1 MEFIAKTPR
10 PKRVQTAQAKGGV
23 TTGVKVIGTTKK
35 SPSGVIKKLAG
46 TSHVRAGMLAYA
58 KNLYQASTAE
68 YVGVIRGKVP
78 ATHVD
83 LIVDVTSVPKER
95 LVRILDLRRATIA
108 RKIREGEMLSTDQSE
123 RVLGLERLIG
133 QVAVMVG
140 DSGDS
145 TGFDAARWVGDW
157 LEQPIPALGG
167 AKPADYMDTI
177 EGQELV
183 SRLLVQSQAG
193 VFA

>member
-1 MEFIAKTPR
+1 
-10 PKRVQTAQAKGGV
+10 
-23 TTGVKVIGTTKK
+23 
-35 SPSGVIKKLAG
+35 
-46 TSHVRAGMLAYA
+46 
-58 KNLYQASTAE
+58 
-68 YVGVIRGKVP
+68 
-78 ATHVD
+78 
-83 LIVDVTSVPKER
+83 PKER
-95 LVRILDLRRATIA
+95 LVRFLDLRPATIA

-177 EGQELV
+177 EGQERV

>member
-1 MEFIAKTPR
+1 MEFSAKTPR
-10 PKRVQTAQAKGGV
+10 FKWIRRAQGKGD
-23 TTGVKVIGTTKK
+23 GTSGIMVVGTMKK
-35 SPSGVIKKLAG
+35 SQGRVIKRLG
-46 TSHVRAGMLAYA
+46 GSFHVRADVLAYA
-58 KNLYQASTAE
+58 KNLYQASAAE
-68 YVGVIRGKVP
+68 YAGVVRGKVP

-83 LIVDVTSVPKER
+83 LIVDVTAVPKER
-95 LVRILDLRRATIA
+95 LVRFLDLRPATIA

-177 EGQELV
+177 EGQERV

>member
-78 ATHVD
+78 AIYVD
-83 LIVDVTSVPKER
+83 QIADVTSVPKER

-177 EGQELV
+177 KGQELV
-183 SRLLVQSQAG
+183 SRLLAQSQAG

>member
-1 MEFIAKTPR
+1 MEFSVKTPH
-10 PKRVQTAQAKGGV
+10 PKRVQTAQAKARA
-23 TTGVKVIGTTKK
+23 TSGVKVINPMKK
-35 SPSGVIKKLAG
+35 FQGRVIKKLAG
-46 TSHVRAGMLAYA
+46 ITDARTGVLAYA
-58 KNLYQASTAE
+58 KSLYQASPAE
-68 YVGVIRGKVP
+68 FVGAIRGQVP
-78 ATHVD
+78 ATRVV
-83 LIVDVTSVPKER
+83 LIVEVTSVPKER

-133 QVAVMVG
+133 QVAIMVG

-167 AKPADYMDTI
+167 AKPADYMGTT

-183 SRLLVQSQAG
+183 SRLLVQTQAG

>member
-1 MEFIAKTPR
+1 MEFTAKTLR
-10 PKRVQTAQAKGGV
+10 PKKGQTAQAKGRA
-23 TTGVKVIGTTKK
+23 TSGVKVVRIMRK
-35 SPSGVIKKLAG
+35 SQGVVIKKLAG
-46 TSHVRAGMLAYA
+46 AFYLRAGVLAYA
-58 KNLYQASTAE
+58 KNLYQASSAE

-78 ATHVD
+78 AIYVD
-83 LIVDVTSVPKER
+83 QIADVTSVPKER

-177 EGQELV
+177 EGQERV
-183 SRLLVQSQAG
+183 SRLLVQTQAG

>member
-1 MEFIAKTPR
+1 MTIAPL
-10 PKRVQTAQAKGGV
+10 PQLNPAELLAKGFERALA
-23 TTGVKVIGTTKK
+23 TQAPLAK
-35 SPSGVIKKLAG
+35 S
-46 TSHVRAGMLAYA
+46 
-58 KNLYQASTAE
+58 N
-68 YVGVIRGKVP
+68 
-78 ATHVD
+78 VD
-83 LIVDVTSVPKER
+83 R
-95 LVRILDLRRATIA
+95 LRRIHPDKSSQELIKSLDSTY
-108 RKIREGEMLSTDQSE
+108 LSAVTLTGCGAGAAGAVPGLAVGLAVALADLSSFTGASVFYVLSVAEVHGLHPEDIE
-123 RVLGLERLIG
+123 RRRALVL
-133 QVAVMVG
+133 AVMVG

-177 EGQELV
+177 EGQERV

>member
-1 MEFIAKTPR
+1 
-10 PKRVQTAQAKGGV
+10 
-23 TTGVKVIGTTKK
+23 
-35 SPSGVIKKLAG
+35 
-46 TSHVRAGMLAYA
+46 
-58 KNLYQASTAE
+58 
-68 YVGVIRGKVP
+68 
-78 ATHVD
+78 
-83 LIVDVTSVPKER
+83 
-95 LVRILDLRRATIA
+95 
-108 RKIREGEMLSTDQSE
+108 MLSTDQSE

-193 VFA
+193 VFS